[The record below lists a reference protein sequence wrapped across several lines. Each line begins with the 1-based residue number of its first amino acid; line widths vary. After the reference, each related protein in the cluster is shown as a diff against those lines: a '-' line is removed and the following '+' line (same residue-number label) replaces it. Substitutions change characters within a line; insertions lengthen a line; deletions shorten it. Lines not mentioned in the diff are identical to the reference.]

1 MLTFD
6 KIIITER
13 DINYLTGKI
22 VMRGRKGARRS
33 SSIEY
38 ELTDIYDYEPK
49 IETYLLFKELEK
61 VNPDFLK

>member
-1 MLTFD
+1 
-6 KIIITER
+6 
-13 DINYLTGKI
+13 
-22 VMRGRKGARRS
+22 MRGRKGARRS

-49 IETYLLFKELEK
+49 IETDLLFKELEK